1 MQGTLEEAFE
11 EGKRLAMQ
19 AGKKWSSSFSLNLSF
34 HKCTLFIHLIELK
47 FIQITKIIILR
58 SLISLYEGALSL

>member
-19 AGKKWSSSFSLNLSF
+19 AGKKWSWSFNINHISA
-34 HKCTLFIHLIELK
+34 FIHFELSINLNRIANK
-47 FIQITKIIILR
+47 HLHDK
-58 SLISLYEGALSL
+58 